1 MSDKISKF
9 DLKMLKIYPF
19 LLGAISYDYLRTYL
33 YIYTVCLHLNNP
45 CINPIKD
52 TPRNNFLYILEKSK
66 NFLYGGF
73 LGMFTANLIKKMLDK
88 ND

>member
-1 MSDKISKF
+1 M
-9 DLKMLKIYPF
+9 
-19 LLGAISYDYLRTYL
+19 GAISYDYLRTYL
-33 YIYTVCLHLNNP
+33 YFYTVCLHLNNP
-45 CINPIKD
+45 CINLIKDNPIKD
-52 TPRNNFLYILEKSK
+52 MPSNNFSYILEKSK